1 MQGKLIEIVSEKL
14 EGNISRRTIQ
24 NDIKYNQESIE
35 ADLGITIDF
44 DKYPVF
50 QKGLADGHKKALSY
64 SKPEYALGNQLLSK
78 SDQEQL
84 EDTLA
89 ILSRYRN
96 REGVVLVSNPNA
108 III

>member
-1 MQGKLIEIVSEKL
+1 MQEKLIEIVSEKL

-50 QKGLADGHKKALSY
+50 QKGKQMAIKKH
-64 SKPEYALGNQLLSK
+64 
-78 SDQEQL
+78 
-84 EDTLA
+84 
-89 ILSRYRN
+89 
-96 REGVVLVSNPNA
+96 
-108 III
+108 